1 MAIDDFTTVIAINLG
16 SGSSVDRQPSA
27 GVNEMLLDGGL
38 EPSLWEGTAPNMVPG
53 VLVSRIDGT
62 NNQGAIELGDV
73 GKGVTIYMNAKHV
86 SSNAQYFRL
95 VNHQAA
101 ASDYT
106 FAVLEVG

>member
-16 SGSSVDRQPSA
+16 SGSAVDRQPSA

-38 EPSLWEGTAPNMVPG
+38 EPSAWEGTTPNAAPG
-53 VLVSRIDGT
+53 VNIARIDGT
-62 NNQGAIELGDV
+62 NNQGVLELTDA
-73 GKGVTIYMNAKHV
+73 GKGVAIYMKAKHV

-95 VNHQAA
+95 TNAQAS
-101 ASDYT
+101 ASDYA